1 MKGLKNLLSILC
13 ASSLLIIS
21 CEKETAKIVP
31 VVETAFPTAITAN
44 SVNSGGLIS
53 SEGGASVSARGVC
66 WSTSQ
71 FPTVADSK
79 TSDGSGKG
87 SFTSSITGLSPGVT
101 YYVRAYAVNAVG
113 TGYGNQQTFTTA
125 TILATL
131 TTTAISSITPYTA
144 VSGGNITADG
154 GAPVTARGVCWGT
167 SENPTILMSKSSDGT
182 GTGTFTSNL
191 TDLIPGTTYYVR
203 AYAVNSIGTSY
214 GNQQT
219 FVAPAVAP
227 TVATSEI
234 SSVASTS
241 ASGGGVISSTG
252 GGTITAKGICW
263 STNQNPTTADFKTS
277 DASLNILGANPFD
290 LTSAQAQ
297 PITFSSSMTALS
309 PGTTYYVR
317 AYATNSAGTSYGEQV
332 SFTTLAA
339 LPTISTTVITGI
351 TSSSASGG
359 GNITNSGGA
368 NVTARGVCWSTSQN
382 PVITGSKTTDGNGTG
397 TFTSSITGLLPGTT
411 YYVRAYAT
419 NSAGT
424 EYGEQRSFTTL
435 ADPATVVSAPATSIT
450 SSSFTAN
457 GGVTADGGSPVTEKG
472 VCWATTENPT
482 VSNNKVTDGNG
493 TGLISVLVS
502 GLQPGQTYYYRPY
515 AINGA
520 GTAYGTEISVTT
532 VAELPIVVTTVI
544 TSVGKT
550 GAVSGG
556 TVTSDGGATVS
567 SRGVCWSTG
576 ANPTTDNSKTSDGTG
591 SGIFTSTISGL
602 LPGTTYFVRAYAT
615 NSAGTAY
622 GVQGEFTTLSDTPV
636 VTTSAVT
643 EITNIS
649 ATCGGNVTISGGEAV
664 TARGVCWSTS
674 ENPTTDDSKTSDGTG
689 TGQFSSSLTGLSA
702 NTTYYIRSYATNS
715 KGTAYGTQVTFT
727 TTSDP
732 L

>member
-21 CEKETAKIVP
+21 CEKETAKSVP

-154 GAPVTARGVCWGT
+154 GASVTARGVCWGT

-277 DASLNILGANPFD
+277 DASLNILAANPFD

-622 GVQGEFTTLSDTPV
+622 GAQGEFTTLSDTPV
-636 VTTSAVT
+636 VTTSTVT